1 MGAVRIA
8 PMAKAFSV
16 ASWNIEHMKDA
27 DPRNVARMKFLA
39 DQKPDVLALY
49 EVEGK
54 EVWREVMTA
63 FPKYSFFITEGQN
76 TQEILVGIGPRVTG
90 FLTQKVEF
98 AGRQA
103 YMRPGAFLTVR
114 AAGTDYALLFLHVA
128 SDNDP
133 RGFGLRAD
141 MIDRAF
147 ELQGGPRQRRRRPG
161 QLHVPGR
168 PQPDGHGLRARQGG
182 RSHPARAGHGAA
194 RGLAAG
200 VCGRGRDMR
209 VLPKIAHGDLARAT
223 SMTSDLDWVVA
234 ADHLRFRGFAG
245 GSEVDV
251 RGWPALPQ
259 AEPGPVDEGLLR
271 PRAALLRGPGAPV
284 GLTRR

>member
-27 DPRNVARMKFLA
+27 DPRNAARMKFLA

-54 EVWREVMTA
+54 EVWREVMAA

-114 AAGTDYALLFLHVA
+114 AADTDYALLFLHVA

-147 ELQGGPRQRRRRPG
+147 SFREVL
-161 QLHVPGR
+161 
-168 PQPDGHGLRARQGG
+168 DKAAGG
-182 RSHPARAGHGAA
+182 RANYMFLGDLNLMGMDFEHGKEAGRIQRVQVTAQLEVSRLGYAAAAVEHARAAQ
-194 RGLAAG
+194 
-200 VCGRGRDMR
+200 D
-209 VLPKIAHGDLARAT
+209 AHGDLA
-223 SMTSDLDWVVA
+223 
-234 ADHLRFRGFAG
+234 
-245 GSEVDV
+245 
-251 RGWPALPQ
+251 
-259 AEPGPVDEGLLR
+259 
-271 PRAALLRGPGAPV
+271 
-284 GLTRR
+284 

>member
-16 ASWNIEHMKDA
+16 ASWNVEHLQDG
-27 DPRNVARMKFLA
+27 DPRNAARMEFLA
-39 DQKPDVLALY
+39 GQKPDVLALY

-54 EVWREVMTA
+54 EVWREVMAA

-76 TQEILVGIGPRVTG
+76 TQEILIGIGPKVTG

-98 AGRQA
+98 AGRNT

-114 AAGTDYALLFLHVA
+114 AGDTDYSLLFLHVA

-147 ELQGGPRQRRRRPG
+147 RFRDVL
-161 QLHVPGR
+161 
-168 PQPDGHGLRARQGG
+168 DKAAGG
-182 RSHPARAGHGAA
+182 RANYMFLGDLNLMGMDFEHAKVAGRIQRVQVTAQLEVARLGYVGGAA
-194 RGLAAG
+194 K
-200 VCGRGRDMR
+200 MR
-209 VLPKIAHGDLARAT
+209 VLPKTRTATWRDLDQ
-223 SMTSDLDWVVA
+223 TSDLDWVVA
-234 ADHLRFRGFAG
+234 ADHLQFRKFAG
-245 GSEVDV
+245 GNEVDV
-251 RGWPALPQ
+251 RGWPALPAAQ
-259 AEPGPVDEGLLR
+259 QVQWTRDFSDHGLLYFEVQ
-271 PRAALLRGPGAPV
+271 AP
-284 GLTRR
+284 

>member
-1 MGAVRIA
+1 
-8 PMAKAFSV
+8 MAKAFSV

-27 DPRNVARMKFLA
+27 DPRNAARMQFLA
-39 DQKPDVLALY
+39 GHKPDVLALY

-54 EVWREVMTA
+54 DVWREVMAA

-76 TQEILVGIGPRVTG
+76 TQEILLGVGPRVTG

-114 AAGTDYALLFLHVA
+114 AGGTDYSLLFLHVA

-147 ELQGGPRQRRRRPG
+147 TFRAVLDKAAGGPANYMFLGDLNLMGMDFEHGKEAGRIQRVQVTA
-161 QLHVPGR
+161 QLEVTR
-168 PQPDGHGLRARQGG
+168 LAY
-182 RSHPARAGHGAA
+182 AA
-194 RGLAAG
+194 AAAN
-200 VCGRGRDMR
+200 MR
-209 VLPKIAHGDLARAT
+209 VLPKTRTATWRDLDQ
-223 SMTSDLDWVVA
+223 TSDLDWVVA
-234 ADHLRFRGFAG
+234 ANHLRFRRFAG

-251 RGWPALPQ
+251 RGWPALPE
-259 AEPGPVDEGLLR
+259 AEQVPWTKDFSDHGLLYFEV
-271 PRAALLRGPGAPV
+271 PTLP
-284 GLTRR
+284 

>member
-27 DPRNVARMKFLA
+27 DPRNAARMKFLT

-54 EVWREVMTA
+54 EVWREVMAA

-114 AAGTDYALLFLHVA
+114 AADTDYALLFLHVA

-141 MIDRAF
+141 MIDRALSF
-147 ELQGGPRQRRRRPG
+147 REVL
-161 QLHVPGR
+161 
-168 PQPDGHGLRARQGG
+168 DNAAGG
-182 RSHPARAGHGAA
+182 RANYMFLGDLNLMGMDFEHGKEAGRIQRVQVTAQLEVSRLGYAA
-194 RGLAAG
+194 AAAN
-200 VCGRGRDMR
+200 MR
-209 VLPKIAHGDLARAT
+209 VLPKTRTAT
-223 SMTSDLDWVVA
+223 WRSQSMSSDLDWVVA
-234 ADHLRFRGFAG
+234 ADHLRFRTFTG
-245 GSEVDV
+245 GGEVDV

-259 AEPGPVDEGLLR
+259 ASQVQWTKDFSDHGLLYFEVQT
-271 PRAALLRGPGAPV
+271 LQ
-284 GLTRR
+284 